1 MIKIRF
7 ENYGKPSFGA
17 AIMVDGANET
27 LADQIALILRIVSR
41 ASGGMDSDQMLRRIR
56 FQLKTLEDLGA
67 ENTIEQDLK
76 LLNAARAFDLDDKTK
91 S

>member
-17 AIMVDGANET
+17 AITVDGANET
-27 LADQIALILRIVSR
+27 LADQIALILRIISR
-41 ASGGMDSDQMLRRIR
+41 TSGGMDSDQMLRRIR
-56 FQLKTLEDLGA
+56 FQLKTLEDLGF

-76 LLNAARAFDLDDKTK
+76 LLNTARAFDLNDKTK